1 MVPNWNNLE
10 DLPPALK
17 PNYQTE
23 EPNQLIPLY
32 EGDFQIEMAEV
43 EVIVNGKVYLKW
55 FPYPQVEF
63 SVSVNK
69 LSIPS
74 VFEASL
80 KIPELESSIKVS
92 ISSISHSD
100 SETGNSTKITG
111 RLKER
116 MEIGSSHHL
125 KYIQFQLTNFE
136 NFIGNARAV
145 IEDGK
150 ARFAAQ
156 RIIFEQDTWRVTI
169 DELQTTK
176 DRLKSVESQG
186 GYVITHVGKLEKL
199 DGTTFAADETLQ
211 FLDCLAHF
219 LSFVRGFRVAPLL
232 LVGYDSMD
240 LLIWKQWAVSNAAP
254 WSNAQSWSRGLISR
268 DIAAVFPGFSCWWQE
283 WGNSAKIVIHWY
295 LESLAQAGAVEGACI
310 LEYAA
315 LELLGW
321 VIFENEFTEDQSLK
335 NGRKFKY
342 PSQKLNHLLANSSV
356 PQAIPVELDNMI
368 ALVACNKEWEN
379 NAAFAFCEIRNN
391 ITHAS
396 LENRKRLLEDMP
408 FKVRREAWELG
419 LWYLEL
425 ILLHLFNYKGQYFN
439 RLPKGLRY
447 YGELEHV
454 PWVAA
459 VHNR

>member
-1 MVPNWNNLE
+1 MVLNWN

-17 PNYQTE
+17 PHYQAE
-23 EPNQLIPLY
+23 EPNQPISLY
-32 EGDFQIEMAEV
+32 EGDFQIEMAEA
-43 EVIVNGKVYLKW
+43 EVIVSGKFYLKW
-55 FPYPQVEF
+55 FPHPQVEF
-63 SVSVNK
+63 SASANE

-80 KIPELESSIKVS
+80 KIPELESSTKVS
-92 ISSISHSD
+92 ISSISRSD
-100 SETGNSTKITG
+100 SATGSSTKITG
-111 RLKER
+111 SLKER

-125 KYIQFQLTNFE
+125 MYIQFQLTNFE

-145 IEDGK
+145 IEDGE
-150 ARFAAQ
+150 ARFLQ
-156 RIIFEQDTWRVTI
+156 RIIFEHDTWRVTI

-176 DRLKSVESQG
+176 NRLESVESQG
-186 GYVITHVGKLEKL
+186 GYVITHTGKLEKL
-199 DGTTFAADETLQ
+199 DGTTFAADKALQ

-240 LLIWKQWAVSNAAP
+240 CLVWKQWAASNAAP
-254 WSNAQSWSRGLISR
+254 WNNVLSWSRGLISR

-283 WGNSAKIVIHWY
+283 WRNSAKTVIHWY

-321 VIFENEFTEDQSLK
+321 VIFEDEFTKDQALK
-335 NGRKFKY
+335 EGKQFKN
-342 PSQKLNHLLANSSV
+342 PSHKLNHLLASSGI
-356 PQAIPVELDNMI
+356 PQEIPVELDIMT
-368 ALVACNKEWEN
+368 AFAAKEKWD
-379 NAAFAFCEIRNN
+379 AARAFCEVRND

-396 LENRKRLLEDMP
+396 PKNRNSIKNMSIA
-408 FKVRREAWELG
+408 VRVEAWELG

-425 ILLHLFNYKGQYFN
+425 ILLHRFNYKGQYFN
-439 RLPKGLRY
+439 RLPKGHRY

-454 PWVAA
+454 PWVAEG
-459 VHNR
+459 NI